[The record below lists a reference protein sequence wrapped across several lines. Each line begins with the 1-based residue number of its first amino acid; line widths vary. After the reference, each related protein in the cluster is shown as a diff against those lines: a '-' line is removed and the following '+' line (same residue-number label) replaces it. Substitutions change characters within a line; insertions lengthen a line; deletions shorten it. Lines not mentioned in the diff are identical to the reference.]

1 MPVITHRFLLADFR
15 SALELAESGEMG
27 KIILYPSS
35 RRGEMPAQR
44 LGIIVD
50 DLTGA
55 MDSSGYCASQ
65 GLSTVVILDPNFPS
79 AADVVVIN
87 TNSRADDAN
96 TASNKVRQ
104 AVTNLKSRVIYK
116 KIDSTLRG
124 NVGAELRAAMEGLSC
139 EKAIV
144 APAFPAV
151 GRTTVAGVLLVK
163 GVGVAETQFAHDP
176 ISPVKESHIP
186 TLFEQSTKC
195 RVGYIAVEHI
205 DAGAG
210 SLYRK
215 ISRMPQDIVV
225 CDVTTQ
231 SHLTSIVQAA
241 ALAKGRWLLC
251 GSGGLAGE
259 LHLFF
264 TKVSSVKRT
273 KLASLVS
280 GPALVV
286 VGTRNQVAAKQLLK
300 AKDELGLPI
309 LNLEVKQ
316 LNQEGVALGKVGSI
330 VEEIDHFLG
339 QGKRVA
345 LSSTFSQFVP
355 ALKQWVATIMA
366 EAVAGIVN
374 SHKFAG
380 LFLSGGDIAAEVCR
394 SLSVSAI
401 RVHCEVELGVPAGE
415 FIGGKGEGIRVVT
428 KAGGFGTEAA
438 LVKSILY
445 LEKGHLP

>member
-1 MPVITHRFLLADFR
+1 
-15 SALELAESGEMG
+15 
-27 KIILYPSS
+27 
-35 RRGEMPAQR
+35 
-44 LGIIVD
+44 
-50 DLTGA
+50 
-55 MDSSGYCASQ
+55 
-65 GLSTVVILDPNFPS
+65 
-79 AADVVVIN
+79 
-87 TNSRADDAN
+87 
-96 TASNKVRQ
+96 
-104 AVTNLKSRVIYK
+104 
-116 KIDSTLRG
+116 
-124 NVGAELRAAMEGLSC
+124 
-139 EKAIV
+139 
-144 APAFPAV
+144 
-151 GRTTVAGVLLVK
+151 VAGVLLVK

-186 TLFEQSTKC
+186 TLLEQSTEYS
-195 RVGYIAVEHI
+195 VGYIAVEHI

-231 SHLTSIVQAA
+231 SHLTSIAQAA

-251 GSGGLAGE
+251 GSGGLARE

-264 TKVSSVKRT
+264 VKGPSVKGA

-286 VGTRNQVAAKQLLK
+286 VGTQNQVTVKQLLK

-309 LNLEVKQ
+309 LNLEVEQ
-316 LNQEGVALGKVGSI
+316 SNQEGIVSEKVGST
-330 VEEIDHFLG
+330 VEEIKHFIG

-345 LSSTFSQFVP
+345 LSSAFSQFVP
-355 ALKQWVATIMA
+355 ALKQWVAITIA
-366 EAVAGIVN
+366 EAVVGIVG
-374 SHKFAG
+374 SLKFAG
-380 LFLSGGDIAAEVCR
+380 LFLTGGDIAAEVCR

-401 RVHCEVELGVPAGE
+401 RVHGEVEPGVPAGE
-415 FIGGKGEGIRVVT
+415 LIGGKGEGIRVVT

>member
-1 MPVITHRFLLADFR
+1 
-15 SALELAESGEMG
+15 
-27 KIILYPSS
+27 
-35 RRGEMPAQR
+35 MPAQR
-44 LGIIVD
+44 LGIIAD

-65 GLSTVVILDPNFPS
+65 GLSTIVILDPNFTS
-79 AADVVVIN
+79 AADVVVVN

-96 TASNKVRQ
+96 TASSKVRQ
-104 AVTNLKSRVIYK
+104 MAANLKGRVIYK

-124 NVGAELRAAMEGLSC
+124 NVGAELQAVMEELGY

-144 APAFPAV
+144 APAFPAM

-163 GVGVAETQFAHDP
+163 EVGVTETQFAYAP
-176 ISPVKESHIP
+176 IFPVKESHIP
-186 TLFEQSTKC
+186 TLLEQSTKC
-195 RVGYIAVEHI
+195 RVGCIAVEHI
-205 DAGAG
+205 DTGAE

-225 CDVTTQ
+225 SDVTTQ
-231 SHLTSIVQAA
+231 SHLTTIVQAA

-251 GSGGLAGE
+251 GSGGLARE

-264 TKVSSVKRT
+264 TKAPGIKKT
-273 KLASLVS
+273 KLASLAS

-286 VGTRNQVAAKQLLK
+286 VGTRNQVTAKQLLK
-300 AKDELGLPI
+300 AKDELGLSI
-309 LNLEVKQ
+309 LNLEVEQ
-316 LNQEGVALGKVGSI
+316 LNQENVALGKVESI
-330 VEEIDHFLG
+330 VEEIDHFLK

-355 ALKQWVATIMA
+355 ALKQEVATIIA

-380 LFLSGGDIAAEVCR
+380 FFLSGGDIATEVCR

-401 RVHCEVELGVPAGE
+401 RVRGEVEPGIPAGE
-415 FIGGKGEGIRVVT
+415 LIGGKSEGIRIIT
-428 KAGGFGTEAA
+428 KAGGFGTEVA

-445 LEKGHLP
+445 LEKGDLL

>member
-1 MPVITHRFLLADFR
+1 
-15 SALELAESGEMG
+15 
-27 KIILYPSS
+27 
-35 RRGEMPAQR
+35 MPAQR
-44 LGIIVD
+44 LGIVAD

-55 MDSSGYCASQ
+55 MDSGGYPASR
-65 GLSTVVILDPNFPS
+65 GLSTVVILDSNFPS

-104 AVTNLKSRVIYK
+104 AVTNLKGRVIYK

-124 NVGAELRAAMEGLSC
+124 NVGAELQAAMEELGC

-186 TLFEQSTKC
+186 TLLEQSTKC
-195 RVGYIAVEHI
+195 RVGCIAVEHI
-205 DAGAG
+205 GTGAE

-225 CDVTTQ
+225 CDVTTK

-251 GSGGLAGE
+251 GSGGLARE
-259 LHLFF
+259 SHLFF
-264 TKVSSVKRT
+264 TKVSSFKRT

-280 GPALVV
+280 GSALVV
-286 VGTRNQVAAKQLLK
+286 IGTLNQVAAKQLLK
-300 AKDELGLPI
+300 AKDELGLPL
-309 LNLEVKQ
+309 LNLEVEQ
-316 LNQEGVALGKVGSI
+316 LNQEGVALGKIGSI

-339 QGKRVA
+339 QGKSVA
-345 LSSTFSQFVP
+345 LSSAFSQFVP
-355 ALKQWVATIMA
+355 TLKQWIATIMA

-374 SHKFAG
+374 SHRLAG

-401 RVHCEVELGVPAGE
+401 RVHGEVEPGVPAGE
-415 FIGGKGEGIRVVT
+415 LIGGKGEGIRVVT

>member
-1 MPVITHRFLLADFR
+1 MPT
-15 SALELAESGEMG
+15 
-27 KIILYPSS
+27 
-35 RRGEMPAQR
+35 QR
-44 LGIIVD
+44 LGIIAD

-55 MDSSGYCASQ
+55 MDSSGCFSSR
-65 GLSTVVILDPNFPS
+65 GLSTVVVLDPNFPS

-96 TASNKVRQ
+96 IASSKVRQ
-104 AVTNLKSRVIYK
+104 AVTNLKGRVIYK

-124 NVGAELRAAMEGLSC
+124 NVGAELQAAMEELGC

-144 APAFPAV
+144 APAFTAV

-163 GVGVAETQFAHDP
+163 GVSVAETQFAHAP

-186 TLFEQSTKC
+186 TLLEQSTKY
-195 RVGYIAVEHI
+195 RVGYIAVEQI
-205 DAGAG
+205 DIGAE
-210 SLYRK
+210 SLYHK

-231 SHLTSIVQAA
+231 YHLTSIVQAA
-241 ALAKGRWLLC
+241 ILAKGRWLLC
-251 GSGGLAGE
+251 GSGGLARE

-264 TKVSSVKRT
+264 TKVPGVKKTR
-273 KLASLVS
+273 LASLVS
-280 GPALVV
+280 GPALVI
-286 VGTRNQVAAKQLLK
+286 VGTRNQVAAKQLVK

-309 LNLEVKQ
+309 LNLEVEQ
-316 LNQEGVALGKVGSI
+316 LNREGVTPGKVRST

-355 ALKQWVATIMA
+355 ALKQSVATIMA
-366 EAVAGIVN
+366 EVVAGIVN

-401 RVHCEVELGVPAGE
+401 RVHGEVEPGVPAGE
-415 FIGGKGEGIRVVT
+415 LIGGKGEGIRIVT

-445 LEKGHLP
+445 LEKGYLP